1 MKTFELIHLQQWA
14 LCVPKE
20 NGHKRCNNW
29 QLSAVC
35 LCSKAKATWE
45 GRFVAH
51 EGRWHLV
58 TVTEGRCLTRPEL
71 VRWHSGVSKTRGKQ
85 TPTNLEQALGGL
97 TQISC
102 GKTINTHQ
110 TTWTVFVPFRG
121 KVLPQP
127 LRMFSYHKAWR
138 KGGKCTLQW
147 LIYKGFFHYLC
158 WGLVSLLV
166 PFLTFEFDPIC
177 KEDGVII

>member
-45 GRFVAH
+45 GRFVAR

-58 TVTEGRCLTRPEL
+58 TVTEGRCQARAGEVTLRCQQNT
-71 VRWHSGVSKTRGKQ
+71 GKTNSNK
-85 TPTNLEQALGGL
+85 LKQALGGL

-121 KVLPQP
+121 KVLPLLSLWRCLATTRP
-127 LRMFSYHKAWR
+127 EEREVNALFS
-138 KGGKCTLQW
+138 
-147 LIYKGFFHYLC
+147 
-158 WGLVSLLV
+158 
-166 PFLTFEFDPIC
+166 D
-177 KEDGVII
+177 